1 MMPGLNYTEEYD
13 KFKLL
18 GNVFEYFENEKVK
31 NILSRKGFRKREM
44 GVKCI
49 KIFFI
54 SVFFNY
60 EISKVIDELNDKKS
74 LRKFA
79 KINKVPTETQV
90 SEYFSRFNVIQYF
103 EIANSILAT
112 FFKPHSSKIDEYIVD
127 ATPVACDINIIKDL
141 VKTGA
146 KIMKKS

>member
-1 MMPGLNYTEEYD
+1 MMPGLNYTDEDD

-18 GNVFEYFENEKVK
+18 GNVFEYIENEKVK
-31 NILSRKGFRKREM
+31 NILSLKGFRKREM

-49 KIFFI
+49 KIFFM

-79 KINKVPTETQV
+79 KINKLPTETQV
-90 SEYFSRFNVIQYF
+90 SEYFTRFNVIQYF
-103 EIANSILAT
+103 EMANSILQH
-112 FFKPHSSKIDEYIVD
+112 FSNHIPQ
-127 ATPVACDINIIKDL
+127 
-141 VKTGA
+141 
-146 KIMKKS
+146 KSMSILLMQHPLLAILILLSNCI